1 MQLSELLPLTNNWL
15 LITDD
20 FYFGTSLHAPESK
33 GIEQRLPEDPRG
45 TGRGG
50 MKMFGN
56 LVESSSHKGD
66 YARRGSF
73 FLGTLTVYALIFM
86 AIGVGSIYAYNT
98 HIENQ
103 NLELVSLITP
113 VEPPQLQATPRSTAS
128 RPAANNGNR
137 SPMSVRT
144 NIIAPTTDP
153 TKVPKGTSVTPETVP
168 PVTPGLPVVR
178 GNINADFGSGGTG
191 KPGVGTIFGDE
202 NGSGAGS
209 SRNAGEIVA
218 ETPPPVIKREVKPPV
233 TRSMGVVNGMATHLP
248 KPVYSSIAK
257 AARAFGTVT
266 VQVLIDENGKVVSAR
281 ALSGNPLLLRE
292 SVQAA
297 YQARFTPTTLSQQ
310 PVKVSGVITYN
321 FVLQ

>member
-1 MQLSELLPLTNNWL
+1 
-15 LITDD
+15 
-20 FYFGTSLHAPESK
+20 
-33 GIEQRLPEDPRG
+33 
-45 TGRGG
+45 
-50 MKMFGN
+50 MFGN

-113 VEPPQLQATPRSTAS
+113 VEAPQLQAAPRSAVA
-128 RPAANNGNR
+128 RPSSSNR
-137 SPMSVRT
+137 ERTPMSVRT
-144 NIIAPTTDP
+144 QLIAPTTDP

-168 PVTPGLPVVR
+168 PITPGLPVRR
-178 GNINADFGSGGTG
+178 GNINADFGNGGTG
-191 KPGVGTIFGDE
+191 KPGVGNVFGDV
-202 NGSGAGS
+202 NGSGGGD
-209 SRNAGEIVA
+209 NTGNGGELVA
-218 ETPPPVIKREVKPPV
+218 ETPPPAMKKTESKPA
-233 TRSMGVVNGMATHLP
+233 TKSMGVVNGMATYLP
-248 KPVYSSIAK
+248 KPVYSAIAK

-266 VQVLIDENGKVVSAR
+266 VQVLIDEHGKVVSAR
-281 ALSGNPLLLRE
+281 AVSGNALLLRE

-297 YQARFTPTTLSQQ
+297 YQARFTPTTLSRQ